1 MGRLGTLKPT
11 VPAQSSINPIKM
23 VQTRTKIAVKGSVD
37 NLSFPS
43 MLLESQI
50 SSQQLAISP

>member
-50 SSQQLAISP
+50 S